1 MEMERTVAAVTAKK
15 KSASVASCAE
25 VVIVRLECGCQWK
38 FFAERFHDAC
48 KSDATSKDIFCMNKM
63 MTLSVLGRNDSKES
77 VPLRSHQDRWGWLYG
92 LFRPL
97 QDFAQALAF

>member
-1 MEMERTVAAVTAKK
+1 
-15 KSASVASCAE
+15 
-25 VVIVRLECGCQWK
+25 
-38 FFAERFHDAC
+38 
-48 KSDATSKDIFCMNKM
+48 MNKM